1 MAKRSLNVTSKSD
14 VDPNFTDQIVTLRT
28 QADAEQKA
36 RIKGN
41 QTAWMV
47 PKKGEWSGDL
57 FDREG
62 MAKAFQR
69 DKANADFVAA
79 TSDPEAPGMTGDM
92 IVTTLMIDYLACMGR
107 AFCARH
113 TMRRPRAMA
122 HAMGRKKGHGSNRGT
137 LTQAALEYIRG
148 TIQQMK
154 GSTAT

>member
-1 MAKRSLNVTSKSD
+1 MASRSIPATAKAD
-14 VDPNFTDQIVTLRT
+14 VDPNFTAQIVALRT

-41 QTAWMV
+41 QVAWMV
-47 PKKGEWSGDL
+47 PDKGEWSGDL

-62 MAKAFQR
+62 MARAFQR
-69 DKANADFVAA
+69 DKANEDFVAA
-79 TSDPEAPGMTGDM
+79 TSDPLKPGVTGDM

-107 AFCARH
+107 AYHARH

-122 HAMGRKKGHGSNRGT
+122 HAMGRKKGHGDNNGT
-137 LTQAALEYIRG
+137 LTQTALEYVRS

-154 GSTAT
+154 GSTA